1 MDESYVLPPPA
12 TPPRRPPERSQQPV
26 GAHFTTPQ
34 KRRPPRKDSAIV
46 NRPGVALRQQRLKE
60 ELHALMETDEQSS
73 NQSVPTSVDA
83 DIEMPDVEDTHDD
96 GAEDLDP
103 PAVDK
108 SLPQDDSLPR
118 RLLPD
123 TATEKLYSTWLALVP
138 TLVPAYLGYLQ
149 ASQAR
154 IGQLP
159 ALRQW
164 TCHSKVCLKKD
175 YTILCLHS
183 HYLESNIFQGCGCIS
198 VAQVLVKNGLFPTSP
213 TSPRVAVSIDLLDFY
228 FALFERSADAVSAL
242 ASALKSIYQR
252 RGFPILNEKGEPIQ
266 DPFRRGIGHAVQWY
280 DCLRNRPEAMVESAI
295 DECLRYIMSHPSSS
309 EPAEGAASDAG
320 SFLRRQQQEDT
331 HGGGNDGGDIHV
343 ALDATFSQRH
353 NISAGESPWFYE
365 PKFFLSKEEVD
376 AVGIRI
382 TAARKKPA
390 HKHDSQV
397 PEAALDQCEKSY
409 QAADEKKEKTHGTKF
424 DDTGLMALVCRH
436 DIVLFLANVDTPGEQ
451 QKYGIALLE
460 RLFQHVPAEATVAA
474 FYDIGC
480 VLDRSI
486 HAYDLLPETIV
497 SRLIFA
503 TSVMHAYGHQWAC
516 QLVYN
521 PRLREGL
528 GLSEGE
534 GTERVW
540 SKFRKLIGV
549 TRSSARSRRIWL
561 LDRHA
566 EAINIGARNE
576 LGNWIRSRLRHGVE
590 GKTLAANTEL
600 GELGV
605 SVGELRI
612 QWEAQRKAQLSLR
625 QHAPA
630 RLKKELD
637 AVLNLQ
643 VELDAVEVSLGRLQT
658 MVGTDEDHPIVHD
671 YIASLKRTHTRTIQ
685 KVESLY
691 SSLNVPQDFPELQGL
706 PLEFVRILL
715 MARDLKIN
723 IRKRAIGSFFEW
735 DKLNR
740 AAGGRDQ
747 PLGTKLHQQTQKAIS
762 KRTPALI
769 TAIRKFNKYCDELE
783 ALYEDD
789 WGFPLPQAL
798 PTELGALRDEPD
810 LLADVWI
817 SPVASNTPKWLEDSA
832 TRQGIRAMLTLDR
845 CREERRRLGNE
856 ADNLCRW
863 YGREL
868 SGVELA
874 LRSPNFAE
882 ISFLLRQRK
891 EELLLLQ
898 MLWRTPL
905 VSALRFQFHTE
916 EAVRIARHLSGSGD
930 PRPIRWVHVPSF
942 EEQMEATD
950 GLYDP
955 DSSAADEETVLAHD
969 ALDELFAYDD
979 PDPADSAAVT
989 PSPRGSAA
997 TVSEAVMLKRTLV
1010 LSDDS
1015 PEDMLVAVENP
1026 LPEAS
1031 SPLVSQHTDRT
1042 LPATPHAIRFIIPA
1056 KDLQR
1061 LQRPCAQLSDDC
1073 INTGAQVLLRHIG
1086 TGSILG
1092 GDLAILS
1099 TRVMSMHRAEADD
1112 NSIWRDCYNTEF
1124 WRKNVWIIPIH
1135 HLVPSPH
1142 WTVAI
1147 VYMKEQ
1153 QIAYFDSFASQDRWE
1168 SDAAAVFQLVYK
1180 LHRLA
1185 EDYKHGPFQLD
1196 GDWVSYPLLKE
1207 PVQKNGYDCG
1217 VWVLACIAAILRGFH
1232 VVFLTSEQITEFRMR
1247 LFALVLTLT
1256 EPVNPVH

>member
-1 MDESYVLPPPA
+1 MND
-12 TPPRRPPERSQQPV
+12 
-26 GAHFTTPQ
+26 
-34 KRRPPRKDSAIV
+34 
-46 NRPGVALRQQRLKE
+46 
-60 ELHALMETDEQSS
+60 
-73 NQSVPTSVDA
+73 
-83 DIEMPDVEDTHDD
+83 
-96 GAEDLDP
+96 
-103 PAVDK
+103 
-108 SLPQDDSLPR
+108 
-118 RLLPD
+118 
-123 TATEKLYSTWLALVP
+123 
-138 TLVPAYLGYLQ
+138 
-149 ASQAR
+149 
-154 IGQLP
+154 
-159 ALRQW
+159 
-164 TCHSKVCLKKD
+164 HS
-175 YTILCLHS
+175 
-183 HYLESNIFQGCGCIS
+183 
-198 VAQVLVKNGLFPTSP
+198 
-213 TSPRVAVSIDLLDFY
+213 
-228 FALFERSADAVSAL
+228 
-242 ASALKSIYQR
+242 
-252 RGFPILNEKGEPIQ
+252 
-266 DPFRRGIGHAVQWY
+266 
-280 DCLRNRPEAMVESAI
+280 
-295 DECLRYIMSHPSSS
+295 
-309 EPAEGAASDAG
+309 
-320 SFLRRQQQEDT
+320 
-331 HGGGNDGGDIHV
+331 DGGDIHV

-376 AVGIRI
+376 AVGVRI

-390 HKHDSQV
+390 HKHKGEV
-397 PEAALDQCEKSY
+397 PEAALDQCERSY

-486 HAYDLLPETIV
+486 HTYDLLPESIV

-566 EAINIGARNE
+566 EAINISARNE
-576 LGNWIRSRLRHGVE
+576 LGNWIRGRLRHGVE
-590 GKTLAANTEL
+590 GKTLAANEELSEL
-600 GELGV
+600 GITV
-605 SVGELRI
+605 SELRI

-658 MVGTDEDHPIVHD
+658 MVGTDEDHPIVHE
-671 YIASLKRTHTRTIQ
+671 YITSLKRTHSRAIQ

-691 SSLNVPQDFPELQGL
+691 SSLNVPEDFPELQGL
-706 PLEFVRILL
+706 PLEFVRTLL

-747 PLGTKLHQQTQKAIS
+747 PLGTKLHQQTRKAIS
-762 KRTPALI
+762 KRTPALM

-783 ALYEDD
+783 ALYQDE

-817 SPVASNTPKWLEDSA
+817 SPTAGNTPKWLEDSD

-868 SGVELA
+868 SGIELA
-874 LRSPNFAE
+874 LRSQNFAG
-882 ISFLLRQRK
+882 IAFLLRQRK

-905 VSALRFQFHTE
+905 VSDLRFQSHTE
-916 EAVRIARHLSGSGD
+916 EAARIARRLSGTGD
-930 PRPIRWVHVPSF
+930 PIPIRWVHVPSF
-942 EEQMEATD
+942 GDMEATNP
-950 GLYDP
+950 YDP

-979 PDPADSAAVT
+979 PDPADSAALAR
-989 PSPRGSAA
+989 SPPGTEATITDAA
-997 TVSEAVMLKRTLV
+997 MLKRMLILCDESPDETLA
-1010 LSDDS
+1010 
-1015 PEDMLVAVENP
+1015 AVEIP

-1031 SPLVSQHTDRT
+1031 SPPVSPLTDRA
-1042 LPATPHAIRFIIPA
+1042 LPATSKIVRFLIPE
-1056 KDLQR
+1056 KDLVR
-1061 LQRPCAQLSDDC
+1061 LQQPRTQLSDDC
-1073 INTGAQVLLRHIG
+1073 INTGAQVLLRHIDKH
-1086 TGSILG
+1086 SLLSAN
-1092 GDLAILS
+1092 LAIFS
-1099 TRVMSMHRAEADD
+1099 TRVMSMHRADADD
-1112 NSIWRDCYNTEF
+1112 GSIWRDCHLTEF
-1124 WRKNVWIIPIH
+1124 WTKGTWIIPIH
-1135 HLVPSPH
+1135 HLVPSAH
-1142 WTVAI
+1142 WTAAI
-1147 VYMKEQ
+1147 VYMKEKR
-1153 QIAYFDSFASQDRWE
+1153 IAYFDSFASKDLWE
-1168 SDAAAVFQLVYK
+1168 SDAAAVYQLIYK

-1185 EDYKHGPFQLD
+1185 EEYQHGPFELD
-1196 GDWVSYPLLKE
+1196 GEWVSYPLL
-1207 PVQKNGYDCG
+1207 
-1217 VWVLACIAAILRGFH
+1217 VLACIAAELRGSH
-1232 VVFLTSEQITEFRMR
+1232 GVHLTSEQVAQFRIR
-1247 LFALVLTLT
+1247 LFALVLAFTK
-1256 EPVNPVH
+1256 PVKPAKPVE